1 MNRFHAA
8 VFAVILTISS
18 VAAAGERIHPPLEGP
33 PEQGMD
39 DMTGP
44 VSRLSAEQR
53 EEIRKK
59 IEAVRVWRMTEAL
72 KLDEKTAA
80 KFIPVISSIEH
91 RRAELMREQMD
102 AMRDLRQGVASQ
114 RPDEKRLKAVID
126 KIELNHRE
134 MMKLRE
140 KEMEAAK
147 DYLTIEQQAR
157 FLVFLHEFQ
166 RDMRRMINRAQ
177 GGRGMEGRR
186 GSGMGMMNG
195 GRRGVD

>member
-8 VFAVILTISS
+8 VFAAILTISS
-18 VAAAGERIHPPLEGP
+18 VAAAGERIPPSFEGP

-44 VSRLSAEQR
+44 VSRPSAEQR

-80 KFIPVISSIEH
+80 KFIPVISSIEQ

-102 AMRDLRQGVASQ
+102 AMRDLRQGVALQ

-134 MMKLRE
+134 MMKLME

-157 FLVFLHEFQ
+157 FLVFQHEFQ
-166 RDMRRMINRAQ
+166 RDMRRMINRAR
-177 GGRGMEGRR
+177 GGRGMEDMR
-186 GSGMGMMNG
+186 GPGMGMMNG

>member
-18 VAAAGERIHPPLEGP
+18 VAAADERIPPSFEGP

-39 DMTGP
+39 DTTGP
-44 VSRLSAEQR
+44 VSGPSAEQR

-80 KFIPVISSIEH
+80 KFIPVISSIEQ

-102 AMRDLRQGVASQ
+102 AMRDLRQGVALQ

-126 KIELNHRE
+126 KIELNNRE
-134 MMKLRE
+134 MMKLME
-140 KEMEAAK
+140 KEIEAAK

-157 FLVFLHEFQ
+157 FLLFQHEFQ
-166 RDMRRMINRAQ
+166 RDMRRMINRAR
-177 GGRGMEGRR
+177 GGRGMEGMR
-186 GSGMGMMNG
+186 GPGMRMMNG